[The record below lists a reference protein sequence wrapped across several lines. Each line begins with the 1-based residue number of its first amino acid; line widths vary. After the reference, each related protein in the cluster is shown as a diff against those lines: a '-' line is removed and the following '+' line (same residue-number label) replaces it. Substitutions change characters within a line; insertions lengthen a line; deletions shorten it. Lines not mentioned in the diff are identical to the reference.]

1 MPISSAFAS
10 VAHRWDPM
18 KHQHALSINRYSAYK
33 QGRLTSVENLA
44 VHPRIQAIGGLSEC
58 RIGPG
63 NFETLLSQ
71 ARLITAPPKRRSS
84 QTARSSLLMAVFWQR
99 FSPRDALSDQ
109 LRQVYS
115 TGGLA
120 KNVTV
125 FAPEFIGRQT
135 VRPHAVA
142 TPLAERSRTERKS
155 CRCRSFYAVP

>member
-1 MPISSAFAS
+1 
-10 VAHRWDPM
+10 M
-18 KHQHALSINRYSAYK
+18 KHQHALSINQYSAYK
-33 QGRLTSVENLA
+33 QSGLTSVENLA

-71 ARLITAPPKRRSS
+71 APVDYLPPKRRSS

-125 FAPEFIGRQT
+125 FALELIGKKPFDPMMW
-135 VRPHAVA
+135 PHRW
-142 TPLAERSRTERKS
+142 LRDHERRENHVGAGPSTLSLNAGDPKN
-155 CRCRSFYAVP
+155 A